1 MVRQILLT
9 GATGYIG
16 GRLLTRLEESGH
28 RIRCLARRP
37 EYLQGRLGP
46 NVEVVRGDVLDP
58 GSLKDALKG
67 VETAYYLVHSVG
79 ASDDFEELDREAA
92 VNFGRAARQQGVRR
106 IIYLGGLGDESANL
120 SPHLRS
126 RQLVGQTLAASG
138 VPVIEF
144 RASVIIGS
152 GSLSFEL
159 VRSLVERLPVLL
171 TSRWV
176 TVSAQPIAVEDVLEY
191 LREALDF
198 DDSGYRIFEIG
209 GRDRATYAD
218 TMREYARQRAIRR
231 VMIPLPFLNPRLSSL
246 WLGLF
251 TPVYARFGKMLVES
265 ISLPTVVR
273 DPAALQAFRVRPMG
287 LSEAIGEALRN
298 EDREFSETHWW
309 HSLSASGPATQW
321 GGVRFGN
328 RLVYER
334 QVRAGSNPEQAFD
347 VIKRVGGKN
356 GWYYANWLWVLRGFL
371 DLLAGGVGVRRGRRH
386 PIDIRV
392 GDVIDWWR
400 VERYEPGQLL
410 LLHAEMKLPGRAWLE
425 FTVEDQDSH
434 PTIVQRAIF
443 DPVGLMGLAYWYG
456 IYPLHALVFRGM
468 LRNMADAADR
478 VQVHPGVKRAPN

>member
-16 GRLLTRLEESGH
+16 GRLVTRLEGAGH

-37 EYLQGRLGP
+37 EYLQGRFGP
-46 NVEVVRGDVLDP
+46 HVEVVRGDVLEP
-58 GSLKDALKG
+58 ESLKDALKS
-67 VETAYYLVHSVG
+67 VDAAYYLVHSIG
-79 ASDDFEELDREAA
+79 ASDEFEGLDREAA
-92 VNFGRAARQQGVRR
+92 VNFGRAAREQGVKR
-106 IIYLGGLGDESANL
+106 IIYLGGLGAESAGL

-126 RQLVGQTLAASG
+126 RQLVGQTLATSG

-152 GSLSFEL
+152 GSLSFEI

-176 TVSAQPIAVEDVLEY
+176 TVSAQPIAVGDVLEY
-191 LREALDF
+191 LCEALEF
-198 DDSGYRIFEIG
+198 DDAGHRIFEIG
-209 GRDRATYAD
+209 GRDQATYAD
-218 TMREYARQRAIRR
+218 IMREYARQRAIRR
-231 VMIPLPFLNPRLSSL
+231 VVIPLPFLNPRLSSL

-251 TPVYARFGKMLVES
+251 TPVYARFGKMIVES
-265 ISLPTVVR
+265 ISFPTVVR
-273 DPAALQAFRVRPMG
+273 DPGALQAFRVRPMG
-287 LSEAIGEALRN
+287 MAEAIGEALRN

-309 HSLSASGPATQW
+309 HSLSASGPATHW

-328 RLVYER
+328 RLIYER
-334 QVRAGSNPEQAFD
+334 RVRAGSTPEHAFE
-347 VIKRVGGKN
+347 VIQRIGGKN
-356 GWYYANWLWVLRGFL
+356 GWYYANWLWALRGFL
-371 DLLAGGVGVRRGRRH
+371 DLMAGGVGMRRGRRH
-386 PIDIRV
+386 PVDVRV

-400 VERYEPGQLL
+400 VERFEPGQFL

-425 FTVEDQDSH
+425 FTVENQNSH

-456 IYPLHALVFRGM
+456 IYPLHALVFHGM
-468 LRNMADAADR
+468 LRNIARAADKAFLR
-478 VQVHPGVKRAPN
+478 PVTGQD